1 MAVLVTLAVL
11 AQLLA
16 MAFAQF
22 SLNVNLAE
30 IFSWAS
36 QYVNAVW
43 PLVAFIGG
51 LGLAKAIIKMI
62 IGMLKSF

>member
-1 MAVLVTLAVL
+1 MLVLSTLVTLFT
-11 AQLLA
+11 LLA
-16 MAFAQF
+16 MSFAQF
-22 SLNVNLAE
+22 SLNINLSE
-30 IFSWAS
+30 IFTWAS

>member
-1 MAVLVTLAVL
+1 MTVLVTLFVL

-22 SLNVNLAE
+22 SLNIDLST
-30 IFSWAS
+30 IFVWAS

>member
-1 MAVLVTLAVL
+1 MLVLSTLVAIFT
-11 AQLLA
+11 LLSL
-16 MAFAQF
+16 MFAQF
-22 SLNVNLAE
+22 SLNIDLST
-30 IFSWAS
+30 IFVWAS

>member
-1 MAVLVTLAVL
+1 MTVLVTLVIL

-22 SLNVNLAE
+22 SLNINLNS
-30 IFSWAS
+30 IFAYAS
-36 QYVNAVW
+36 DYVNAIW
-43 PLVAFIGG
+43 PLVAFVGG
-51 LGLAKAIIKMI
+51 LGLAKAIVKMI